1 MAHSRLNNIFNDMK
15 HRCYNPKDKCYKDYG
30 ARGITVCAEWN
41 NRDRVSAQHNATKGF
56 LAFKKWALENGY
68 NDRLTIDR
76 IDVNKGYSP
85 DNCRWASALVQANNT
100 RSNHYLTYKGK
111 TQSLAD
117 WCREL
122 NLNYGTVRSRI
133 NRNKWSVKKAF
144 EVQSNVLSPDRIKGI
159 VLKQAPNTIASD
171 A

>member
-1 MAHSRLNNIFNDMK
+1 MAHSRLNSIFNGMK
-15 HRCYNPKDKCYKDYG
+15 HRCYNPKDKFYKDYG
-30 ARGITVCAEWN
+30 ARGIIVCAEWN
-41 NRDRVSAQHNATKGF
+41 DRDRVSTLHNATKGF

-68 NDRLTIDR
+68 NDKLTIDR

-85 DNCRWASALVQANNT
+85 DNCRWVSALVQANNT

-133 NRNKWSVKKAF
+133 NRNKWSVEKAL
-144 EVQSNVLSPDRIKGI
+144 EVQSNVLSPDKIKGI
-159 VLKQAPNTIASD
+159 VLKQAPNTIATD

>member
-1 MAHSRLNNIFNDMK
+1 MACSRLNHIFNGMK
-15 HRCYNPKDKCYKDYG
+15 HRCYNPKDKFYKDYG
-30 ARGITVCAEWN
+30 ARGIIVCAEWN
-41 NRDRVSAQHNATKGF
+41 NRDRVSTLHNATKGF

-68 NDRLTIDR
+68 NDKLTIDR

-85 DNCRWASALVQANNT
+85 DNCRWVSALVQANNT

-133 NRNKWSVKKAF
+133 NRNKRSVEKAL
-144 EVQSNVLSPDRIKGI
+144 EVQSNVLSPDKIKGI
-159 VLKQAPNTIASD
+159 ILKQAPNTVATD